1 MNNII
6 HIVNR
11 VIINIRE
18 IHHDQSGDVLM
29 EYVILSVLI
38 ILPLVGAST
47 YLYNP
52 SGTTFDVEGALG
64 GEDFG
69 MLGNMFVDLY
79 RMVMSGLCLPLP

>member
-1 MNNII
+1 MINC
-6 HIVNR
+6 VVV
-11 VIINIRE
+11 VIRRLSR
-18 IHHDQSGDVLM
+18 DRSGDVLM

-47 YLYNP
+47 YFYNP
-52 SGTTFDVEGALG
+52 SGATFDVEGALG

-69 MLGNMFVDLY
+69 LLGNMFVDLY

>member
-1 MNNII
+1 MKKFGK
-6 HIVNR
+6 VVDTVKR
-11 VIINIRE
+11 FCRAE
-18 IHHDQSGDVLM
+18 RGDVLM
-29 EYVILSVLI
+29 EYVLVTVVI

-69 MLGNMFVDLY
+69 LLGNMFVDLY
-79 RMVMSGLCLPLP
+79 RMVMSGLSLPLP

>member
-1 MNNII
+1 MKQVGKVVD
-6 HIVNR
+6 IVKR
-11 VIINIRE
+11 YYRDE
-18 IHHDQSGDVLM
+18 RGDVLM
-29 EYVILSVLI
+29 EYVLLSVLI

-69 MLGNMFVDLY
+69 ILGNMFVDLY
-79 RMVMSGLCLPLP
+79 RMVMSGLSLPLP

>member
-1 MNNII
+1 MKQVEKVVD
-6 HIVNR
+6 IVKR
-11 VIINIRE
+11 FCRDE
-18 IHHDQSGDVLM
+18 CGDVLM
-29 EYVILSVLI
+29 EYVLLSVLI

-69 MLGNMFVDLY
+69 ILGNMFVDLY
-79 RMVMSGLCLPLP
+79 RMVMSGLSLPLP